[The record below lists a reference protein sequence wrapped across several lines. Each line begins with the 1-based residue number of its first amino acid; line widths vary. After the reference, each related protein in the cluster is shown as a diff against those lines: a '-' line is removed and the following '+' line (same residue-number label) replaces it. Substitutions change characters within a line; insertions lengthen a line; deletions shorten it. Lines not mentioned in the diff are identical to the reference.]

1 MATCRDAIA
10 ADCERD
16 RYDQRTSAASRA
28 EDRQWVCA
36 SAPLR
41 RTPAGRI
48 QQPTIPRK
56 PIIKAPS
63 SFVGPLAVTTLWR
76 VRCRG
81 LFFFPG
87 TTSRND
93 AEVVTVSSGAIRDAI
108 EIRNYGGPLG
118 FSVQGRLVPPQTGA
132 VVRTIVGGGFNA
144 EAVAGPDGS
153 FILSDLP
160 SGSHS
165 LEPRLASPS
174 AVPGGMR
181 CSTVCGRILRQR
193 MFSFLLPREVVR
205 GPFVRLSSAP

>member
-1 MATCRDAIA
+1 VGVRVSTVA
-10 ADCERD
+10 ADAGGPD
-16 RYDQRTSAASRA
+16 TTANNSTQTNNQGAF
-28 EDRQWVCA
+28 Q
-36 SAPLR
+36 LR
-41 RTPAGRI
+41 RPAGRYYI
-48 QQPTIPRK
+48 V
-56 PIIKAPS
+56 A
-63 SFVGPLAVTTLWR
+63 GPVS
-76 VRCRG
+76 G
-81 LFFFPG
+81 LVFFPG